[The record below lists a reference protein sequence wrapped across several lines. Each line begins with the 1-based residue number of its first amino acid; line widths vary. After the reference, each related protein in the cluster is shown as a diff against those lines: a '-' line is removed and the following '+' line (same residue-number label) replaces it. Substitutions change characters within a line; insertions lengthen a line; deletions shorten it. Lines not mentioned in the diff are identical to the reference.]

1 MDFKKPELIL
11 VLFVTFI
18 VASYVEL
25 SFGGFGS
32 SGYLALVFFI
42 ISLILLSRLLS
53 GLKGDKQTRF
63 KASKISILLGSVII
77 IADILY
83 NLKTGSDIQTL
94 DTMLIFLGISL
105 VSISV
110 KNDSVSNIG
119 QFGIYFS
126 SIFLLLFLIVYV
138 IPARLGSNIYDYYG
152 YYAITLPAMFILK
165 SLGFLLHMDSLTTF
179 HAYGIEDIY
188 YKIDLGCFGFY
199 SMILIV
205 STVFAYRFVSPSKN
219 PPSLAKVTVILIIA
233 SYLANLLRVLGLVS
247 IGYYYGLDTML
258 IFHTFLGWVLFV
270 AIVLPMA
277 YVYLK

>member
-1 MDFKKPELIL
+1 MDLKKPELIL

-105 VSISV
+105 VSI
-110 KNDSVSNIG
+110 
-119 QFGIYFS
+119 
-126 SIFLLLFLIVYV
+126 L
-138 IPARLGSNIYDYYG
+138 
-152 YYAITLPAMFILK
+152 
-165 SLGFLLHMDSLTTF
+165 
-179 HAYGIEDIY
+179 
-188 YKIDLGCFGFY
+188 
-199 SMILIV
+199 
-205 STVFAYRFVSPSKN
+205 
-219 PPSLAKVTVILIIA
+219 
-233 SYLANLLRVLGLVS
+233 
-247 IGYYYGLDTML
+247 
-258 IFHTFLGWVLFV
+258 
-270 AIVLPMA
+270 
-277 YVYLK
+277 